1 MQKPRKRLYEFG
13 PFRLDPRKRLLWRAG
28 EVVSLKPK
36 AFETL
41 LVLLENRGRV
51 MDKDELLRLLWPDTI
66 VEENSL
72 NKQVSALRRL
82 LGESA
87 ADHRYIVTVHGRG
100 YSFVA
105 DVRELS
111 DESNGAY
118 AQKRAPV
125 AYGDD
130 KARAPGPHPS
140 IAVLPFKGLGA
151 DSANAYLGVGIA
163 DALIT
168 RLSNIRH
175 LIVRPTS
182 TIVRYTDWE
191 QDPVAIGQQLRVE
204 SVLEG
209 SIQKSG
215 DTIRI
220 TSQLVSVDEGRSL
233 WAGRFDEKLTDIFT
247 LEDRVSQQI
256 AQVLTPK
263 LTGDEYRRLT
273 RHYTEDTT
281 AYHAYLKGRFYTNKG
296 TVESLKKSIRYFEQA
311 IELDPGFALAHVGLA
326 NGYELLGTFD
336 ALLPKECYP
345 KAQEAANSAL
355 AIDASLPE
363 AHVALAHVKL
373 VYDWDWQGAAAGYL
387 RAIDLAP
394 HLAVTHQKY
403 AFYLM
408 TQGREEAI
416 ARIERAQSLDPVSL
430 AVKGEAA
437 RIYYYLRHYDE
448 AITVTRQILEMEP
461 GAYFARW
468 ISAICYEQKDEYDR
482 AIAEYE
488 AATLFANTPR
498 MRVQAG
504 YAYARSGRTSEAEQ
518 LVQGLVEH
526 AKQSYVSPVFIAQ
539 IYIALG
545 RKDDAFQW
553 LEKGCQDRDLRMVF
567 TKVSP
572 RLDSL
577 RSDPRFTALLQR
589 IGLEGQKKPSP

>member
-1 MQKPRKRLYEFG
+1 MAKPLKRLYEFG
-13 PFRLDPRKRLLWRAG
+13 PFRLDPLKRLLWREG

-87 ADHRYIVTVHGRG
+87 AEHRYIVTVHGRG

-105 DVRELS
+105 DVRELG
-111 DESNGAY
+111 DESNGAHE
-118 AQKRAPV
+118 QSRAPI
-125 AYGDD
+125 AHGDE
-130 KARAPGPHPS
+130 KAREPRSQPS

-151 DSANAYLGVGIA
+151 DSENAYLGVGIA

-191 QDPVAIGQQLRVE
+191 QDPVTIGQQLRVA

-209 SIQKSG
+209 SIRKSG
-215 DTIRI
+215 DIIRI
-220 TSQLVSVDEGRSL
+220 TSQLVSVAEGRSL

-263 LTGDEYRRLT
+263 LTGDEYQRLT
-273 RHYTEDTT
+273 RHYTEDTG

-311 IELDPGFALAHVGLA
+311 IELDPGFALAYVGLA
-326 NGYELLGTFD
+326 DGYEMLGTFD

-345 KAQEAANSAL
+345 KAQEAATRAL

-363 AHVALAHVKL
+363 AHVALAHVNL
-373 VYDWDWQGAAAGYL
+373 VYHWDWQSAEAGYL
-387 RAIDLAP
+387 RALDIAP
-394 HLAVTHQKY
+394 HLAVTHQNY

-430 AVKGEAA
+430 AIKGEAA

-448 AITVTRQILEMEP
+448 AIAVSRQILEMEP

-468 ISAICYEQKDEYDR
+468 ISATCYEQKGEYDR

-488 AATLFANTPR
+488 ASNLFANTPR

-504 YAYARSGRTSEAEQ
+504 YAYAITGRTSEAEQ
-518 LVQGLVEH
+518 LVQGLVEY
-526 AKQSYVSPVFIAQ
+526 AKHSYVSPVFIAQ

-545 RKDDAFQW
+545 RKDDAFRW
-553 LEKGCQDRDLRMVF
+553 LEKGCQDRDFRMVF
-567 TKVSP
+567 MKVSP
-572 RLDSL
+572 RLDRL
-577 RSDPRFTALLQR
+577 RSDPRFTSLLQR
-589 IGLEGQKKPSP
+589 IGLEGWEKPSL